1 MNNFL
6 TVLPRTRENQLM
18 EASQEEVDT
27 EELYQLIAAK
37 QEKEAEAEA
46 VNGGE
51 VMDVFNTVEEPME
64 TKLRRMNQLR
74 SRLISGRRK
83 Y

>member
-1 MNNFL
+1 
-6 TVLPRTRENQLM
+6 M